1 MRINGIESVNF
12 IDLIKGEV
20 EKTEF
25 IYFVKSLWPFI
36 TENHIVYGNEADI
49 IPSTFKWLNPVQK
62 KLPEYPL

>member
-20 EKTEF
+20 EKTEL

-49 IPSTFKWLNPVQK
+49 IPSTFKWLNPVQIK
-62 KLPEYPL
+62 FTEYPL

>member
-20 EKTEF
+20 EKTEL

-49 IPSTFKWLNPVQK
+49 IPRTFKWLNPVQK

>member
-1 MRINGIESVNF
+1 MRINGTESVNF

-20 EKTEF
+20 EKTEL

-49 IPSTFKWLNPVQK
+49 IPSTFK
-62 KLPEYPL
+62 

>member
-20 EKTEF
+20 EKTEL

-36 TENHIVYGNEADI
+36 TENHIEYGNEADI
-49 IPSTFKWLNPVQK
+49 IPSTFKWLNPVQI
-62 KLPEYPL
+62 KLTEYPL

>member
-20 EKTEF
+20 EKTEL
-25 IYFVKSLWPFI
+25 IYFIKSLCPFI

-49 IPSTFKWLNPVQK
+49 IPSTFK
-62 KLPEYPL
+62 